1 MIFQKKKLILILANL
16 SYEKAL
22 CFYLKYLL
30 IASDYFNIPV
40 RSDDVLFKKMIKC
53 CIVLGCHTQVAVLTQ
68 FLDEPDYMLAFR
80 SLSEQKCNDAIDA
93 YYHCIWDSN
102 ILEYLIHIHH
112 KKTEFQ
118 RRKRAVCSMG
128 LLELNANNN
137 EEIQRESSNLR
148 KKAFLRAMCKQY
160 IPQ

>member
-1 MIFQKKKLILILANL
+1 M
-16 SYEKAL
+16 
-22 CFYLKYLL
+22 
-30 IASDYFNIPV
+30 
-40 RSDDVLFKKMIKC
+40 
-53 CIVLGCHTQVAVLTQ
+53 LGCHTQVAVLTQ
-68 FLDEPDYMLAFR
+68 FFDEPDYLLAFR

-93 YYHCIWDSN
+93 YYHCFWDTN

-118 RRKRAVCSMG
+118 RRKRAINAMG

-148 KKAFLRAMCKQY
+148 KRIFLRALCNQY
-160 IPQ
+160 IPV